1 MAWAGVCEDRGRIPE
16 AIRAYET
23 AMRVEP
29 NMAGPRT
36 NLASIMDELAR
47 RGDPRAAQRA
57 SELRRDEMPLLARDA
72 NLAPGNAAVQYRY
85 GLALYLAGDLNAA
98 LDRLRQA
105 AELAP
110 DVEEYA
116 LAVKLMREEIEKRS
130 AAP

>member
-1 MAWAGVCEDRGRIPE
+1 
-16 AIRAYET
+16 
-23 AMRVEP
+23 
-29 NMAGPRT
+29 
-36 NLASIMDELAR
+36 
-47 RGDPRAAQRA
+47 
-57 SELRRDEMPLLARDA
+57 
-72 NLAPGNAAVQYRY
+72 
-85 GLALYLAGDLNAA
+85 LALYLAGDLNAA